1 MPRPFA
7 WSYSALDAYELC
19 PKKFWAEKIG
29 RIVKEKRSS
38 VGDYGAE
45 AHKHFENRLIKNK
58 PLPLDLRHHEN
69 VLSKLAT
76 APGEGMPEQKLA
88 LNRDFKLTGF
98 FDDDVW
104 VRGVIDFAKVNGRHL
119 LVIDHKF
126 GRMKE
131 GFDQVDLM
139 IVMMFCVL
147 PEIETATGAYYWA
160 KEKKVSRKKYQ
171 REDAPGIWNSFLPRV
186 NRMKEAK
193 KKDDFP
199 ARPNFLCKRHCLV
212 KSCPY
217 NGV

>member
-1 MPRPFA
+1 MARPFA
-7 WSYSALDAYELC
+7 WSFSALDSYELC
-19 PKKFWAEKIG
+19 PKKHWAEKIG
-29 RIVKEKRSS
+29 RIVKPQRST

-58 PLPLDLRHHEN
+58 PLPLDLRHHEP
-69 VLSKLAT
+69 VLAKLAA

-104 VRGVIDFAKVNGRHL
+104 VRGIVDFGKLNGRHL

-139 IVMMFCVL
+139 VAMMLCVI

-160 KEKKVSRKKYQ
+160 KEKKLPRKKYQ
-171 REDAPGIWNSFLPRV
+171 RSDGPGIWNSFLPRV
-186 NRMKEAK
+186 KRMEQAIKTE
-193 KKDDFP
+193 DFP
-199 ARPNFLCKRHCLV
+199 ARPNFLCKKHCPV